1 MHAIPIRPGY
11 LAAVLIAAPITAF
24 ASYIAWLIVP
34 IIFREVVVT
43 VVRTV
48 VGT

>member
-1 MHAIPIRPGY
+1 MNATRIRPCY

-24 ASYIAWLIVP
+24 ASYMAWLIVP

-48 VGT
+48 LGA

>member
-1 MHAIPIRPGY
+1 MNATRIRPGY
-11 LAAVLIAAPITAF
+11 LAAILITAPITAF
-24 ASYIAWLIVP
+24 ASYMAWLIVP

-48 VGT
+48 LGA